1 MVGTFEVRKIVT
13 QGVGGVKKK
22 YFVIILA
29 IMLGGGAAAVSAW
42 YWLHPRDPMGMA
54 RAAMSRGDLRS
65 AQLVL
70 RAAVRDSP
78 GNGEAHFR
86 LGTVQLQLGDAV
98 AAEKE
103 LRLAQVAGWN
113 GRAVAPLLARATLT
127 QSHYEDVLKEFP
139 VQDPASAEAAPL
151 LVIRA
156 LAQIGLKDPDAAE
169 DSVASARRMAPD
181 LVDVP
186 LADARIALARNDPSG
201 AEQKLDRALE
211 IDSRSVEAL
220 ALKGALQHARGDD
233 AAALRSFDAALA
245 VAPDAASLR
254 LERANTLIVLGR
266 DQKARQD
273 VDAILKANLRD
284 PLGNYLLT
292 VLSVRARD
300 WQGADVALQRIS
312 PVISR
317 FPRGEYFLA
326 LVKINLDQVEQAIDA
341 SSKYVAQTPQDVV
354 GYKLLARIDAR
365 AQRPQQMVEV
375 LSGAVDAGLADVEL
389 LELLGGA
396 YVRTGQTMLAIQT
409 LDKAAALAGADADAL
424 TRIASIRLGIGDVG
438 GAERDLLRSFD
449 LAPDRIETSEGLV
462 IAALAAGDVAQSAA
476 ALEKLRAQPGI
487 DPVRI
492 GNLEGV
498 VRLAELDLTAA
509 QTAFETALRA
519 DPSAVAT
526 RVNLARVLVL
536 QGRAADAEKLLGTIL
551 DRDPANIPAL
561 SAMSRILLPENRA
574 ERMVALLEAA
584 RRAAPGSVGMTVAL
598 ADLLA
603 NTGEARK
610 AYDLLEHLPK
620 DQGAAAGVPA
630 LRARLQSALG
640 MDREAQD
647 TYRQILATSPR
658 DLDSRRCLA
667 DLLLR
672 TNNTDE
678 ARRVLNQGL
687 EVSPGNLGLLEAC
700 VAIDFRA
707 GGLDAALL
715 TAGALAR
722 ETANLPAARLLKGE
736 LYMSVGRY
744 ADAAAAYQAE
754 LNASPSGT
762 LAVATAVALDA
773 AGHQADAVRGLTD
786 WIARQPADVDAL
798 KALAS
803 LDIQHHRLADAET
816 NLRAVLAIR
825 PNDPIALNNLAWAY
839 HRRSDKRA
847 RAMAQ
852 KAYLLAPGPQSAD
865 TLGWILSTE
874 DEPAKGLLLLRQA
887 AAQQRSDP
895 TVQYHLA
902 VTLKAL
908 GQTDP
913 AVEILTRLVASP
925 AEFDD
930 KPAARSLLRDLGG
943 TTN

>member
-1 MVGTFEVRKIVT
+1 M
-13 QGVGGVKKK
+13 

-536 QGRAADAEKLLGTIL
+536 QGRAADAEKLLGTVL

-647 TYRQILATSPR
+647 TYRQNPGDLAARSRLAALSGRPAAADQQHRRGQAGAQPR
-658 DLDSRRCLA
+658 TGSLA
-667 DLLLR
+667 R
-672 TNNTDE
+672 
-678 ARRVLNQGL
+678 QSG
-687 EVSPGNLGLLEAC
+687 P
-700 VAIDFRA
+700 A
-707 GGLDAALL
+707 GGLRSDRFPGRRPGRRPPDRRRAGPRDRQPASRPPAEGRTLHVRRALRRRRGRL
-715 TAGALAR
+715 SGGAERQPVGNAG
-722 ETANLPAARLLKGE
+722 GCHG
-736 LYMSVGRY
+736 GRPGRRRT
-744 ADAAAAYQAE
+744 
-754 LNASPSGT
+754 PSRCRP
-762 LAVATAVALDA
+762 
-773 AGHQADAVRGLTD
+773 RGLTD
-786 WIARQPADVDAL
+786 WIERQPADGGRPEGAGVARYPAPPSGGRRDEL
-798 KALAS
+798 C
-803 LDIQHHRLADAET
+803 
-816 NLRAVLAIR
+816 AVLAIR
-825 PNDPIALNNLAWAY
+825 PNDPIALNNLAC
-839 HRRSDKRA
+839 RS
-847 RAMAQ
+847 
-852 KAYLLAPGPQSAD
+852 PPQ
-865 TLGWILSTE
+865 
-874 DEPAKGLLLLRQA
+874 
-887 AAQQRSDP
+887 
-895 TVQYHLA
+895 
-902 VTLKAL
+902 
-908 GQTDP
+908 
-913 AVEILTRLVASP
+913 
-925 AEFDD
+925 
-930 KPAARSLLRDLGG
+930 
-943 TTN
+943 